1 MFDKLKETLGIKEKT
16 NTILAPIEGYACSLK
31 EVKDP
36 TFSQE
41 ILGKGIAI
49 KPAKGRV
56 VSPVNGIVALVFE
69 TKHAISITRDSGEEI
84 LIHIGLDTVD
94 LKGKYFTAH
103 VKEGD
108 KVKAGDL
115 LVEFDLEKIKE
126 AGYDVTTPVVICNS
140 NEYKEVNAIA
150 NKEVKELDKIIN
162 IKK

>member
-16 NTILAPIEGYACSLK
+16 NTILAPVEGYACSLK
-31 EVKDP
+31 EVNDP
-36 TFSQE
+36 TFNQE

-56 VSPVNGIVALVFE
+56 VSPVNGTVTLVFE

-140 NEYKEVNAIA
+140 NEYKEINPIA

>member
-1 MFDKLKETLGIKEKT
+1 
-16 NTILAPIEGYACSLK
+16 
-31 EVKDP
+31 
-36 TFSQE
+36 
-41 ILGKGIAI
+41 
-49 KPAKGRV
+49 
-56 VSPVNGIVALVFE
+56 
-69 TKHAISITRDSGEEI
+69 
-84 LIHIGLDTVD
+84 VD